1 MVGGQK
7 TPAVREHPGARPPPV
22 KGVSDMPESMD
33 DQKTYVADRCV
44 STVRLTIDHGFDGVP
59 KWYETMVFPAKDGK
73 ITGRDELFCERYTT
87 EEEAAAGHQ
96 AVVEMI
102 EAESLPEY
110 DE

>member
-1 MVGGQK
+1 
-7 TPAVREHPGARPPPV
+7 
-22 KGVSDMPESMD
+22 MD
-33 DQKTYVADRCV
+33 LKTYTGDRCV

-73 ITGRDELFCERYTT
+73 IIDYGDLFCERYTT
-87 EEEAAAGHQ
+87 EEEATAGHQ

-102 EAESLPEY
+102 KAGVLPEFH